1 MFVFILGAKLMSYLL
16 GRDMRAAKG
25 FAILALLALGSTTC
39 RGQCTSDQSPC
50 RLSVPHFVKFDGT
63 LKQFTGAS
71 NGRVIA
77 LKFSIYADSTGGT
90 PLWQEIQNT
99 QLDPQGHY
107 EVMLGATA
115 SDGIPSDLFAVAEPR
130 WLAVQALWPGEPE
143 QPRVLM
149 VSVPYALQAAN
160 AQTLGGLPASAYAKM
175 PAATSETATA
185 VTSSTTNSATVL
197 PTGSATA
204 IASNTES
211 GSPANAA
218 TGSAVASALTA
229 VTNPHIGPAGTVNT
243 VPKFAAGGSLE
254 DSQITDVNG
263 VAGMRNLANILFA
276 NRFPNGVSDAVAACP
291 AMGCVIYALSPDVNL
306 NLGNIDPGNKSITFY
321 LGPYTYTVN
330 TITLRKGM
338 KIIGMGASQS
348 PNAASVCTAAS
359 PCNGTSLQSVN
370 GNNPVFVIPQTNNDP
385 ATNILLSGFRV
396 YGSAGNTSE
405 DGFLLDTSSTVNTGM
420 WESIIDD
427 ISLNGFAGIGI
438 HVKGRNDNFSAA
450 SQWLLFHNVVV
461 FRTPGG
467 GNALRLEGAVFELRF
482 VNCEFDGQHIGD
494 GTNIYIGGLSGGTGG
509 FPTSLVFEGLVSQQA
524 NLAVQI
530 DGGVNLAFYGSHHES
545 LSAAYQ
551 ITDNSVI
558 GTRGVTISDGYFAG
572 NVGINGGAGYDL
584 NVASSNVA
592 GVVFTHN
599 QIFGPPDAVV
609 KSTNLASVVYQDNLY
624 RAGNLPP
631 TSGISSQMS
640 PATVIDIQ
648 GVHSIGL
655 NSSPTPITTI
665 NSGLGPGEMVTFFTL
680 GGQVIFQAGGN
691 IDLMGMTTLPVTG
704 TITMI
709 RTDLGGQIWKIV
721 SQWTPTFPAPPPA
734 APVPPPPNSPN

>member
-1 MFVFILGAKLMSYLL
+1 MSYFLAR
-16 GRDMRAAKG
+16 GMTAAKV
-25 FAILALLALGSTTC
+25 FSLLTLFALGSTTC
-39 RGQCTSDQSPC
+39 HGQCTNDQSSC

-77 LKFSIYADSTGGT
+77 LKLSIYSDSTGGT

-99 QLDPQGHY
+99 QLDLQGHY

-115 SDGIPSDLFAVAEPR
+115 SDGIPADLFTVAEPR
-130 WLAVQALWPGEPE
+130 WLSVQPLWPGESE

-149 VSVPYALQAAN
+149 VSVPYAFQAAN
-160 AQTLGGLPASAYAKM
+160 AQTLGGLPASAYAK
-175 PAATSETATA
+175 ASTAT
-185 VTSSTTNSATVL
+185 L
-197 PTGSATA
+197 ETGSAAVSATTYSATIPAANSTTGSTA
-204 IASNTES
+204 NTEG
-211 GSPANAA
+211 GSLASAT
-218 TGSAVASALTA
+218 TGSSAASDLTA
-229 VTNPHIGPAGTVNT
+229 VPPRHIAAVGTLNT
-243 VPKFAAGGSLE
+243 VAKFAAGGGLE

-263 VAGMRNLANILFA
+263 VAGMRNLSNILFA

-291 AMGCVIYALSPDVNL
+291 AKGCVIYALSPDVNL
-306 NLGNIDPGNKSITFY
+306 NLGSIDPGNKSVTIY

-330 TITLRKGM
+330 TIMLRKGM

-370 GNNPVFVIPQTNNDP
+370 GNNPVFVIPQINNDP

-405 DGFLLDTSSTVNTGM
+405 DGFLLDTSSTVNSGM
-420 WESIIDD
+420 WESILDD
-427 ISLNGFAGIGI
+427 ISLSGFAGIGI
-438 HVKGRNDNFSAA
+438 HVKGRNDGFSAA

-509 FPTSLVFEGLVSQQA
+509 YPTSLVFEGLVSQQA

-530 DGGVNLAFYGSHHES
+530 DGGVHLAFYGSHHEL

-551 ITDNSVI
+551 ITDNFVI
-558 GTRGVTISDGYFAG
+558 GTRGVTISDGFFAG

-631 TSGISSQMS
+631 TSGISTQIS

-648 GVHSIGL
+648 GVHSVGL
-655 NSSPTPITTI
+655 NPSVTPITTI
-665 NSGLGPGEMVTFFTL
+665 NSGLGPGEMITFFTL
-680 GGQVIFQAGGN
+680 GGPVTFQAGGN
-691 IDLMGMTTLPVTG
+691 IDLMGMTTLSVTG

-721 SQWTPTFPAPPPA
+721 SQWTPTFPAPPR
-734 APVPPPPNSPN
+734 APVPPPPNRPN